1 MELNDSQE
9 ITMKAAQ
16 VAYEA
21 YANHT
26 LRTLAGSSSHV
37 RDAPPTWEELPANA
51 CSAWFASTE
60 GVLEYL
66 AALNHNGT

>member
-21 YANHT
+21 YTNHI
-26 LRTLAGSSSHV
+26 LQTLAGCSFHV
-37 RDAPPTWEELPANA
+37 GKALPTWEELPANV
-51 CSAWFASTE
+51 CSAWLASTE

-66 AALNHNGT
+66 AALNHNGK

>member
-1 MELNDSQE
+1 
-9 ITMKAAQ
+9 MKAAQ

-26 LRTLAGSSSHV
+26 LRTLARSSFHV
-37 RDAPPTWEELPANA
+37 GDAPPTWKELPANV
-51 CSAWFASTE
+51 CSAWLASTE

-66 AALNHNGT
+66 ATLKSHTFP

>member
-1 MELNDSQE
+1 MELNETQE

-26 LRTLAGSSSHV
+26 GWKSAVTGDYL
-37 RDAPPTWEELPANA
+37 PTWKELPASVCN
-51 CSAWFASTE
+51 AWFSSIE

-66 AALNHNGT
+66 AALNHIRSLRE